1 MSEYPENAADQY
13 RCIELVLESTPDAAV
28 ISNLGTSSWSLIDIE
43 DRERTFYMNGAMG
56 LTTATAL
63 GLAISTDEQV
73 TVLDGDG
80 SLLMSLGVLSTVAE
94 RNPSN
99 LAIVVMNNGAFE
111 TTGRQPTLS
120 KNVDIGAVA
129 ADCGLESWS
138 ADSTEAFAD
147 AYAAAVE
154 HDGAA
159 LVDLAVEPFTP
170 EDYPSLDYAHSHI
183 KHRFRAAMAGE
194 R

>member
-1 MSEYPENAADQY
+1 MSENTNDAADQY
-13 RCIELVLESTPDAAV
+13 RCIELILKATPNAAV
-28 ISNLGTSSWSLIDIE
+28 ISNLGTTSWSLIDIA
-43 DRERTFYMNGAMG
+43 DRERNFYMNGAMG
-56 LTTATAL
+56 VTTPTAL

-94 RNPSN
+94 QDPSN
-99 LAIVVMNNGAFE
+99 LIIIVMNNSVFE

-120 KNVDIGAVA
+120 KHVDFAAVA
-129 ADCGLESWS
+129 ADCGLAAWS
-138 ADSTEAFAD
+138 VDTTEEFGD
-147 AYAAAVE
+147 AYAAAVD

-183 KHRFRAAMAGE
+183 KHRFRTAMAGDQ
-194 R
+194 